1 MRILKLVS
9 DVVRDSNYKVLAAST
24 GSLALEESRNYKA
37 EIYVSSYPISRRPPC
52 LE

>member
-1 MRILKLVS
+1 MRILTLVS
-9 DVVRDSNYKVLAAST
+9 DVVRDSNYKALAAST

-37 EIYVSSYPISRRPPC
+37 EMYISFYPISRWPPC